1 MEILR
6 DGVCGICFDKRAQGD
21 VAQNNKVGRMSRQ
34 WTQVDDGD
42 AIQMGVNVRLQG
54 LVKGWL

>member
-1 MEILR
+1 MECAHT
-6 DGVCGICFDKRAQGD
+6 GVFHKRAQGD
-21 VAQNNKVGRMSRQ
+21 VAQNNEVGRMSRQ